1 MFVALELP
9 HRVAERA
16 SKWLCRRSPHGQR
29 KVAPSTRRLTVTWIA
44 KLRSQTPP
52 SQMSLVLTVCV
63 IALSIMSIALIWQAQ
78 IIANQ
83 RDAIRWLEN
92 AKVGS

>member
-1 MFVALELP
+1 V
-9 HRVAERA
+9 
-16 SKWLCRRSPHGQR
+16 S
-29 KVAPSTRRLTVTWIA
+29 WIA
-44 KLRSQTPP
+44 KLRSQTPQ
-52 SQMSLVLTVCV
+52 SHMSLVLTVCV

-92 AKVGS
+92 LKIGG